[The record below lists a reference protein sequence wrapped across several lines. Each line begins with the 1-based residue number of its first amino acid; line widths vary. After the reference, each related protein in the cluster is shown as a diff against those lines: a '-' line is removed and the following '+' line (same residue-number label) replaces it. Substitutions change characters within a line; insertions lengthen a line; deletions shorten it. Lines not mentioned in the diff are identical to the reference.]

1 MFFVYSY
8 KKQMIFMHTFS
19 PLYALFCVNICEKPL
34 TFTKTILFNCIFPV
48 YFCIVGRKDLA
59 YEFYTVKI
67 KNTGKVCRAIYNGAA
82 NVVYWEKLWVKMSR
96 RGKRCL
102 NCEA

>member
-1 MFFVYSY
+1 
-8 KKQMIFMHTFS
+8 MHTFS

-59 YEFYTVKI
+59 YEFYTIKI
-67 KNTGKVCRAIYNGAA
+67 RIREKFAALFTTAQQMWYTGGNYGSKCPAGENAA
-82 NVVYWEKLWVKMSR
+82 
-96 RGKRCL
+96 
-102 NCEA
+102 